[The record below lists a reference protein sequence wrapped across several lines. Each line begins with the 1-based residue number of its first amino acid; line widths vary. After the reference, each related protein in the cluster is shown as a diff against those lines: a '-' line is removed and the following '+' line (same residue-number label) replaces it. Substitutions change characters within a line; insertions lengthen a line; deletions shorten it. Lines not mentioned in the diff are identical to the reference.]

1 MSQKS
6 RKRIKSKKDCN
17 QDSDKTE
24 LKIEVDSN
32 VSAIATIET
41 EKMANPENG
50 EILKRLEEKLELV
63 NKKIDDCIRLQE
75 FNFKQ
80 LSDKVKLQ
88 EDKIE
93 KSSEKIE
100 NLSKKLSD
108 SEVKGENQKL
118 RFAEMEEKIEQLE
131 REKRKKTILIEGVQ
145 ESAENTPENIIIDL
159 FRDIGLE
166 RGICDVD
173 SFYRRGR
180 LNEANSRPRPIVITF
195 VRMTDKILLFRNLYK
210 LKNNNNWRNIYVN
223 DDLTERQLS
232 EIRDLK
238 ALNALARSQG
248 ANSFMKGNSL
258 VINDQKYNA
267 SNLDRLPE
275 NISIEKAKNRLVDG
289 DKGLAFQGHHSVLS
303 NMASCDLI
311 HNGHLFTSSEAA
323 FQYEKARI
331 CGAKREERLI
341 QTSGAYKAKTIGKG
355 IKENKEWESKKVGII
370 YEITKEKFIQNDDMR
385 AKLLATENLKLYEAT
400 PSKYWGCGLPMS
412 KLNEIGEGKIPGS
425 NKFGQILEKVR
436 SELKE

>member
-1 MSQKS
+1 MSQK
-6 RKRIKSKKDCN
+6 IKKKNKNKKDL
-17 QDSDKTE
+17 DKDLE
-24 LKIEVDSN
+24 KIEVNSEIDSK
-32 VSAIATIET
+32 VGALATIET
-41 EKMANPENG
+41 VTMAENG
-50 EILKRLEEKLELV
+50 EILKRLEQKLELV

-88 EDKIE
+88 EEKIE
-93 KSSEKIE
+93 KSNEKIE
-100 NLSKKLSD
+100 NLSKKLD
-108 SEVKGENQKL
+108 DNKVKWDNQKL
-118 RFAEMEEKIEQLE
+118 VFMEMEEKIEQLE
-131 REKRKKTILIEGVQ
+131 KEKRKKTILIEGVKEQ
-145 ESAENTPENIIIDL
+145 AQNTPENIIINL

-166 RGICDVD
+166 RGIGDVD

-180 LNEANSRPRPIVITF
+180 LNEANDRPRPIVITF
-195 VRMTDKILLFRNLYK
+195 VRLTDKILLFRNLHK
-210 LKNNNNWRNIYVN
+210 LKNNKDWRNIYVN

-248 ANSFMKGNSL
+248 ANSFMKGNNL

-267 SNLDRLPE
+267 SNLDKLPE
-275 NISIEKAKNRLVDG
+275 NISMEKAKNRLVDG

-323 FQYEKARI
+323 IQFEKARI
-331 CGAKREERLI
+331 CGTKREERLI
-341 QTSGAYKAKTIGKG
+341 QTSGAYKAKSIGKS
-355 IKENKEWESKKVGII
+355 IKENKEWEAKKVEII
-370 YEITKEKFIQNDDMR
+370 YEITKEKFDQNGDMK
-385 AKLLATENLKLYEAT
+385 AKLLATENLRLYEAT

-436 SELKE
+436 SELKK